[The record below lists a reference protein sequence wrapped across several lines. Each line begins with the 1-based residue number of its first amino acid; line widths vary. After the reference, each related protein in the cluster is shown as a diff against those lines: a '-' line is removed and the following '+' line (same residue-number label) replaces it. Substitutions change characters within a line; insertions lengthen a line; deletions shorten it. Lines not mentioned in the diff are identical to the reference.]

1 VRLPARAQPASIP
14 LQFASEY
21 KPNPFGLYHFFWTH
35 DSVKKVFVRHRIDR
49 KTMAILP
56 ITNPAEILVVERED
70 LAGYCN
76 EIFKAT

>member
-1 VRLPARAQPASIP
+1 
-14 LQFASEY
+14 
-21 KPNPFGLYHFFWTH
+21 
-35 DSVKKVFVRHRIDR
+35 VKKVFVRHRIDR